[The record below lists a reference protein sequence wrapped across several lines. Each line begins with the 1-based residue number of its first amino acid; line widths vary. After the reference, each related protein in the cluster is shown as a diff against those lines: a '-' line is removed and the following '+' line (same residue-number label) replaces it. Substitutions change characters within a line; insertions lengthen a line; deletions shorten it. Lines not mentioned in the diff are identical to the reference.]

1 MSLLATNVTLEN
13 HAECWHAINW
23 RKANRTVRNLRQRI
37 FRATREGNIKKVRS
51 LQKLLLKSFSNLVT
65 SVRRCTQESQG
76 KRTAGVDNRI
86 ALTPKERWE
95 LVRELQVLNDSIASP
110 TRRIEIPKSNGKKRP
125 LGIPTITD
133 RIRQAVV
140 KNALEPHWEA
150 QFEPCSYGFRPG
162 RSCHDAIARIHKNLK
177 QGSKGEPPRKQWVID
192 ADIKGC
198 FDNIDHEHLKK
209 VIGNFPGRKLIHSW
223 LKAGYIKQE
232 NLPNRPKPVETNAGT
247 PQGGV
252 ISPLLANIALHGLES
267 ALGVRYRW
275 RNDKRQERGGY
286 YDKHPTKSS
295 NRTVVRYADDF
306 VVLCESKKDAQL
318 AYKEANA
325 FLSERGL
332 HLSEEKTKICH
343 IDEGFEYLGF
353 HIRRYQDSQRR
364 SGYITLIKPSK
375 EKVKEVKRKL
385 REIWLEKVGNTVEN
399 LVNTINP
406 IIRGW
411 ANYYSHVVSSK
422 IFSDLDTWMFRRE
435 CRFTNKRHP
444 TKTNGWKRKRYFG
457 RLNPNYP
464 NQKWFFGSKETGAF
478 VIKFSNTP
486 IIRHNCVPF
495 DDSPDNPDPLARKH
509 FEKTKNDEAKKLNK
523 RKQRLAKKQNFNC
536 PHCGESLF
544 NGEPYDVHHIV
555 PKKDGGSDYQNNLV
569 ILHRECHKA
578 THHG

>member
-13 HAECWHAINW
+13 HAECWHAIDW
-23 RKANRTVRNLRQRI
+23 RKANRMVRNLRRRI

-76 KRTAGVDNRI
+76 KRTAGVDNRV

-95 LVRELQVLNDSIASP
+95 LVNELQVLNDSIASP

-150 QFEPCSYGFRPG
+150 KFEPYSYGFRPG
-162 RSCHDAIARIHKNLK
+162 RSCHDAIARIHYNLK
-177 QGSKGEPPRKQWVID
+177 QGSKGQPPKKQWIVD

-198 FDNIDHEHLKK
+198 FDNIDHEHLKQ

-223 LKAGYIKQE
+223 LKAGYIRQE
-232 NLPNRPKPVETNAGT
+232 NLPSKPKPIPTEAGT

-252 ISPLLANIALHGLES
+252 ISPLLANIALHGLET
-267 ALGVRYRW
+267 ALDVRYQ
-275 RNDKRQERGGY
+275 KRSHKGCKRGY
-286 YDKHPTKSS
+286 YYTPKPS
-295 NRTVVRYADDF
+295 NKRIVVRYADDF
-306 VVLCESKKDAQL
+306 VVLCESEKDAQS

-343 IDEGFEYLGF
+343 INEGFDYLGF
-353 HIRRYQDSQRR
+353 NIRRYKQPRGKSDSTT
-364 SGYITLIKPSK
+364 IIKPAK
-375 EKVKEVKRKL
+375 EKVKEVKQKL
-385 REIWLEKVGNTVEN
+385 REIWLQMVGSTVEN
-399 LVNTINP
+399 LVGKINP

-422 IFSDLDTWMFRRE
+422 TFSDLDTWMFRRE

-444 TKTNGWKRKRYFG
+444 QKGNGWKKKRYFG
-457 RLNPNYP
+457 RLNPNHP
-464 NQKWFFGSKETGAF
+464 NDKWFFGSKEKGAY
-478 VIKFSNTP
+478 VIKFAHTP
-486 IIRHNCVPF
+486 IVRHNGVPH
-495 DDSPDNPDPLARKH
+495 DDSPDNPDPIAREH
-509 FEKTKNDEAKKLNK
+509 FQQNKADEAKRLNK
-523 RKQRLAKKQNFNC
+523 RKHQVAKKQNFNC

-555 PKKDGGSDYQNNLV
+555 PKAKGGSDYQNNLV

>member
-23 RKANRTVRNLRQRI
+23 RKAYRMVRNLRRRI

-65 SVRRCTQESQG
+65 SLRRCTQESQG
-76 KRTAGVDNRI
+76 KGTAGVDNRI
-86 ALTPKERWE
+86 ALTPEERWE
-95 LVRELQVLNDSIASP
+95 LVCELQVLNDPIASP
-110 TRRIEIPKSNGKKRP
+110 TRRIKIPKSNGKKRP

-150 QFEPCSYGFRPG
+150 KFEPCSYGFRPG
-162 RSCHDAIARIHKNLK
+162 RSCHDAIARIQSNLK
-177 QGSKGEPPRKQWVID
+177 QGSKGQPPAKQWVID

-198 FDNIDHEHLKK
+198 FDNIDHEHLKQ
-209 VIGNFPGRKLIHSW
+209 VIGNFPGRKLIYTW
-223 LKAGYIKQE
+223 LKAGYINKG
-232 NLPNRPKPVETNAGT
+232 NLYPTEAGT

-275 RNDKRQERGGY
+275 RKSKKCKRGGY
-286 YDKHPTKSS
+286 YDKHPTESS

-306 VVLCESKKDAQL
+306 IILCESKEDAQL
-318 AYKEANA
+318 AFKEANA

-332 HLSEEKTKICH
+332 HLSEEKTRICH
-343 IDEGFEYLGF
+343 IDEGFDYLGF
-353 HIRRYQDSQRR
+353 NIRRYRDPKRR
-364 SGYITLIKPSK
+364 SGYITLIKPAK
-375 EKVKEVKRKL
+375 EKVKEVKQKL

-399 LVNTINP
+399 LVNKINP

-411 ANYYSHVVSSK
+411 ANYYSHVVS
-422 IFSDLDTWMFRRE
+422 LDTFTELDHWMFRRE

-444 TKTNGWKRKRYFG
+444 TKNHGWKVQRYFG

-464 NQKWFFGSKETGAF
+464 NQKWVFGSKETGAF
-478 VIKFSNTP
+478 IIRFANTP
-486 IIRHNCVPF
+486 IVRHNCVPF
-495 DDSPDNPDPLARKH
+495 DDSPDNPDPTAREH
-509 FEKTKNDEAKKLNK
+509 FEKKKTKNDEAKKLNK
-523 RKQRLAKKQNFNC
+523 RKQGIAKKQNFNC
-536 PHCGESLF
+536 PHCKQSLF
-544 NGEPYDVHHIV
+544 NGEPYDVHHKV

-569 ILHRECHKA
+569 ILHRECHKD